1 MNFPILL
8 VRKGKSDIIYTMP
21 LYPDAFDVIVVG
33 GGHAGIEAALAAA
46 RMGAKTLL
54 FTLNIDQIGQMS
66 CNPSIGG
73 IAKAH
78 LVKEVDALGGEIG
91 KAADETGTQ
100 FKMLNTKKGPAVW
113 SLRSQNDRKLY
124 RERMRRVLEDTDNLR
139 LIQAEVT
146 EILVK
151 NRKAYGVKTRTGME
165 YRGGAIIVTTGT
177 FLNGLIHIGLV
188 SFQAGRVGEFA
199 SIGLSE
205 SLKSLGLRLG
215 RLKTG
220 TSPRVD
226 ARSIDFSKLKEE
238 RGDEIPRGFSFRNP
252 ILKIEQLPCFV
263 TKTNSKTHEIIRMSL
278 TKSPLYT
285 GKIIGVGPRYC
296 PSIETKVVQFP
307 EKESHRV
314 ILEADGKDT
323 NEFYLNGLSTS
334 IPEEM
339 QIKML
344 RTIPGLEKAEILRPG
359 YAIEYDFVYP
369 DQLAPWLETK
379 KIENLFLAGQINGTT
394 GYEEAAAQGIIAGIN
409 AILKL
414 DKNPPFVLKRS
425 EAYIGVLIDDLV
437 TKGTDEP
444 YRMFTSRAEYR
455 LILRMDNTRDRLM
468 HYGYKFGLIKRKEY
482 ESFLQEK
489 KIWGEEIKRLKE
501 KRVKPKAVY
510 KFLKE
515 IGSSPIKEPLTLH
528 EILKRPEVTYNHIEK
543 WGFAPSYPYW
553 IEERVEIEIKYEG
566 YIKRMETEAK
576 RLEKMEERIIPE
588 DIDFKS
594 IKGLSKEAQ
603 EKLEKIKPKTLGQ
616 ASRISGVSPA
626 DVLLLYHLLEDK
638 RK

>member
-1 MNFPILL
+1 
-8 VRKGKSDIIYTMP
+8 MP
-21 LYPDAFDVIVVG
+21 LYPDIFDVIVVG
-33 GGHAGIEAALAAA
+33 GGHAGIEAALATS

-91 KAADETGTQ
+91 KAADETGIQ

-124 RERMRRVLEDTDNLR
+124 RERMRRVLEDADNLR

-151 NRKAYGVKTRTGME
+151 NGKAYGVKTRTGME

-188 SFQAGRVGEFA
+188 SFQAGRAGEFA
-199 SIGLSE
+199 SIGLSK
-205 SLKSLGLRLG
+205 SLKSLGLKLG
-215 RLKTG
+215 RFKTG

-226 ARSIDFSKLKEE
+226 ARSIDFSQLKEE
-238 RGDEIPRGFSFRNP
+238 KGDEIPRGFSFRNP
-252 ILKIEQLPCFV
+252 TLNIEQLPCFV
-263 TKTNSKTHEIIRMSL
+263 TRTTEKTHEIIRKSL
-278 TKSPLYT
+278 SRSPLYT
-285 GKIIGVGPRYC
+285 GKIVGIGPRYC

-307 EKESHRV
+307 ERDSHRV
-314 ILEADGKDT
+314 ILEPDGRDT
-323 NEFYLNGLSTS
+323 REYYLNGLSTS

-339 QIKML
+339 QIEML
-344 RTIPGLEKAEILRPG
+344 RSIPGLERVEILRPG

-369 DQLAPWLETK
+369 DQLTPWLETK

-414 DKNPPFVLKRS
+414 DKNPPFVLRRS

-437 TKGTDEP
+437 TKGTNEP

-455 LILRMDNTRDRLM
+455 LILRMDNARDRLM
-468 HYGYKFGLIKRKEY
+468 HYGYKFGLIKREEY
-482 ESFLQEK
+482 ESFLEEK
-489 KIWGEEIKRLKE
+489 KIWEGEIKRLKKE
-501 KRVKPKAVY
+501 RVKPGDINRYLA
-510 KFLKE
+510 E
-515 IGSSPIKEPLTLH
+515 IGSSPIKEPVSLY
-528 EILKRPEVTYNHIEK
+528 EILKRPEVTHDHLEK

-553 IEERVEIEIKYEG
+553 IKERVEIEIKYEG
-566 YIKRMETEAK
+566 YIKRMEIEAK
-576 RLEKMEERIIPE
+576 RLEKMEERIIP
-588 DIDFKS
+588 DGIDFKS
-594 IKGLSKEAQ
+594 IKGLSREAQ
-603 EKLEKIKPKTLGQ
+603 EKLDKIKPKTLGQ

-626 DVLLLYHLLEDK
+626 DILLLYHLLENIK
-638 RK
+638 

>member
-1 MNFPILL
+1 
-8 VRKGKSDIIYTMP
+8 MP
-21 LYPDAFDVIVVG
+21 LYPEIFDVIVVG
-33 GGHAGIEAALAAA
+33 GGHAGIEAALATA
-46 RMGAKTLL
+46 RIGAKTLL

-91 KAADETGTQ
+91 KAADETGLQ

-124 RERMRRVLEDTDNLR
+124 RERMRQVLEDTENLR

-151 NRKAYGVKTRTGME
+151 NGRAYGVKTRTGLE
-165 YRGGAIIVTTGT
+165 YRGGVIIVTTGT

-188 SFQAGRVGEFA
+188 SFQAGRAGEFA

-205 SLKSLGLRLG
+205 SLKSLGLKLG
-215 RLKTG
+215 RFKTG

-238 RGDEIPRGFSFRNP
+238 KGDEFPRGFSFRNP
-252 ILKIEQLPCFV
+252 VMEIEQLPCFL
-263 TKTNSKTHEIIRMSL
+263 TRTTEKTHEIIRKSL
-278 TKSPLYT
+278 SRSPLYT
-285 GKIIGVGPRYC
+285 GKIVGIGPRYC

-307 EKESHRV
+307 ERDSHRV
-314 ILEADGKDT
+314 ILEPDGKET
-323 NEFYLNGLSTS
+323 REYYLNGLSTS

-339 QIKML
+339 QIEML
-344 RTIPGLEKAEILRPG
+344 RTVPGLEKAEILRPG
-359 YAIEYDFVYP
+359 YAIEYDFVHP
-369 DQLAPWLETK
+369 DQLTPWLETK
-379 KIENLFLAGQINGTT
+379 IVENLFLAGQINGTT

-409 AILKL
+409 AVLKL

-437 TKGTDEP
+437 TKGTNEP

-455 LILRMDNTRDRLM
+455 LILRMDNARDRLM
-468 HYGYKFGLIKRKEY
+468 HYGYKFGLIKREEY
-482 ESFLQEK
+482 ESFLEEK
-489 KIWGEEIKRLKE
+489 KIWEGEIKRLKKE
-501 KRVKPKAVY
+501 RVKPEAINNL
-510 KFLKE
+510 LKE
-515 IGSSPIKEPLTLH
+515 TGSSPIKEPVSLY
-528 EILKRPEVTYNHIEK
+528 EIIKRPEVTYNHLEK
-543 WGFAPSYPYW
+543 WGFAPSYSYW
-553 IEERVEIEIKYEG
+553 IKERVEIEIKYEG
-566 YIKRMETEAK
+566 YINRMEIEAK

-588 DIDFKS
+588 DIDFES
-594 IKGLSKEAQ
+594 IKGLSREAQ
-603 EKLEKIKPKTLGQ
+603 EKLQKVRPRTLGQ
-616 ASRISGVSPA
+616 ASRISGISPA
-626 DVLLLYHLLEDK
+626 DILLLYHTLENQK
-638 RK
+638 